1 MSKYQDGKTTY
12 KEYIKSNFVKYKKM
26 PSINS
31 TLFALMSE
39 IERCAVGRFEWKGI
53 DGNGIAESRKIEEY
67 LFFKKRCAIVDTKEY
82 GLAVVPITPVGIN
95 INGEPSGYLLTPPNG
110 AKLTPVEPNEIDIN
124 GKKIRLEGDVGTH
137 NAIIVNDSLI
147 VGNGAI
153 DGVTPWVEKFAD
165 AQISIDQ
172 QMINQ
177 RAPLLGYTKTKNDEQ
192 FISVQT
198 VDIATGLNAM
208 VIESQ
213 YADSIKALN
222 LEGPFNVDKLSAM
235 QHEYKSRIFN
245 SLGIDSLQA
254 FGKKERMIVDEVESN
269 DESLAMILS
278 DALRSRKN
286 SLVNNP
292 TAEKYGISVELA
304 RPYRISTYN
313 ANLGEETQ
321 GGVEDA
327 YIV

>member
-1 MSKYQDGKTTY
+1 MSNYQDGKTTY
-12 KEYIKSNFVKYKKM
+12 KEYIKKNFGKYRKM

-31 TLFALMSE
+31 TIFALMSE
-39 IERCAVGRFEWKGI
+39 IERCAMGRFEWKNI
-53 DGNGIAESRKIEEY
+53 DGNGVAESRKIEEY

-82 GLAVVPITPVGIN
+82 GLAVVPVVPIGVN
-95 INGEPSGYLLTPPNG
+95 INGEPSGYDMVPPNG
-110 AKLTPVEPNEIDIN
+110 VKLTPTTPNVVEIN
-124 GKKIRLEGDVGTH
+124 GNTYRLDGQISTH
-137 NAIIVNDSLI
+137 NAIIVNDSMI
-147 VGNGAI
+147 AGNGAI

-192 FISVQT
+192 VISVQT

-213 YADSIKALN
+213 YADSIKAMN
-222 LEGPFNVDKLSAM
+222 LGGPFNVDKLSAM

-286 SLVNNP
+286 ALIDNP
-292 TAEKYGISVELA
+292 IAEKYGIDVELA
-304 RPYRISTYN
+304 RPYRISTYHS
-313 ANLGEETQ
+313 NLGEETE

>member
-12 KEYIKSNFVKYKKM
+12 KEYIRKNFGKYNRM
-26 PSINS
+26 PSITN
-31 TLFALMSE
+31 TIYALMSE
-39 IERCAVGRFEWKGI
+39 IERCAMGRFEWKNI
-53 DGNGIAESRKIEEY
+53 DGNGVAESNKIEEY
-67 LFFKKRCAIVDTKEY
+67 LFFKKRCAIVDTVEY
-82 GLAVVPITPVGIN
+82 GLAVVPVTPIGVN
-95 INGEPSGYLLTPPNG
+95 INGEPSGYDMVPPNG
-110 AKLTPVEPNEIDIN
+110 QKLTPLNPNQVELN
-124 GKKIRLEGDVGTH
+124 GKIYKLDGQISTH
-137 NAIIVNDSLI
+137 NAIIVNDSMMI
-147 VGNGAI
+147 GCGAI
-153 DGVTPWVEKFAD
+153 DGITPWVEKFAD

-177 RAPLLGYTKTKNDEQ
+177 RAPLIGYTKTKNDEQ
-192 FISVQT
+192 VISVQT

-213 YADSIKALN
+213 YSDSIKALN
-222 LEGPFNVDKLSAM
+222 LDGPFNVDKLSAM

-286 SLVNNP
+286 ALVNNP
-292 TAEKYGISVELA
+292 TAQKYGIDVELA

-313 ANLGEETQ
+313 ANLGEETE
-321 GGVEDA
+321 GGEEDA